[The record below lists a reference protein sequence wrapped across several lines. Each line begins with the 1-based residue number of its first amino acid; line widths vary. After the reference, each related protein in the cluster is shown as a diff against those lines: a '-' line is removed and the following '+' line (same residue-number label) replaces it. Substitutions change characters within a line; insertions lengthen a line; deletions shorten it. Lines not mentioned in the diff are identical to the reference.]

1 MKPYV
6 PSMSQKN
13 IKISVILSIFGNDGN
28 LFKTLT
34 CLSNQVRVPDELV
47 IVNSLHKIDIDKI
60 IEQFKDRLKI
70 NYFFSE
76 TRLMPGGSRNLGLL
90 KARFPIAAFI
100 DSKTYPVK
108 SWLED
113 SLKQLQSSKASII
126 FGKTQ
131 YKAHSEIQNIFILST
146 YGKNPVMSVPGTV
159 LLKDIARD
167 LGEFDANVRAGEDLE
182 WKDRVEHSKTI
193 KAQQSLEI
201 NMFYNITSNNIF
213 QEFIRSAR
221 NSWASSAINAQL
233 NTRILIFGLSSLS
246 LMMITPYWNR
256 FLGGFIF
263 IPNVT
268 KIYILT
274 MMVFLVGLYLTNPKN
289 FKYFSTFFFIP
300 LVVILFLLQYFNPA
314 LLSITLGDEFE
325 VKNLNYFFFIGL
337 FIIGFAF
344 RAFIAPL
351 RLGAQWK
358 ELMPIR
364 WIYMGFFGLIND
376 VVKVPGYL
384 RGAILSLRLIM
395 KK

>member
-1 MKPYV
+1 MN
-6 PSMSQKN
+6 QKN

-28 LFKTLT
+28 LLKTLT
-34 CLSNQVRVPDELV
+34 CLSDQVRVPDELV
-47 IVNSLHKIDIDKI
+47 IVNSLHKIEIDKI
-60 IEQFKDRLKI
+60 KEQFKDRLKI

-90 KARFPIAAFI
+90 KARFPVAAFI
-100 DSKTYPVK
+100 DSKTFPVK

-126 FGKTQ
+126 FGTTQ

-159 LLKDIARD
+159 LLKNIAQD
-167 LGEFDANVRAGEDLE
+167 LGEFDATVRAGEDLE
-182 WKDRVEHSKTI
+182 WKDRIEHSKTI

-221 NSWASSAINAQL
+221 NSWASSTINAQL

>member
-1 MKPYV
+1 MN
-6 PSMSQKN
+6 QKN

-34 CLSNQVRVPDELV
+34 CLSNQIRVPDELV

-76 TRLMPGGSRNLGLL
+76 MRLMPGGSRNLGLL
-90 KARFPIAAFI
+90 KARFPVAAFI
-100 DSKTYPVK
+100 DSKTFPVK

-126 FGKTQ
+126 FGTTQ

-167 LGEFDANVRAGEDLE
+167 LGEFDATVRAGEDLE

-193 KAQQSLEI
+193 KAQQSLGV

-213 QEFIRSAR
+213 QEFFRSAR

-256 FLGGFIF
+256 FLGGLIF

-268 KIYILT
+268 KIYILA
-274 MMVFLVGLYLTNPKN
+274 MMIFLVGLYLISPKN

-300 LVVILFLLQYFNPA
+300 LVIILFFLQYFNPG
-314 LLSITLGDEFE
+314 LLTITLGNEFE
-325 VKNLNYFFFIGL
+325 VRNLNYLFFIGL

-351 RLGAQWK
+351 RLGAKWN

-364 WIYMGFFGLIND
+364 WIYMGFFGLVND

-384 RGAILSLRLIM
+384 RGAILSMRMMI
-395 KK
+395 KKYRS

>member
-1 MKPYV
+1 MT
-6 PSMSQKN
+6 QDN

-34 CLSNQVRVPDELV
+34 CLSNQIKVPDELV
-47 IVNSLHKIDIDKI
+47 IVNSLHQIEIDKI

-70 NYFFSE
+70 NYIFSQK
-76 TRLMPGGSRNLGLL
+76 RLMPGGSRNLGLF
-90 KARFPIAAFI
+90 KAKSPVVAFI
-100 DSKTYPVK
+100 DSKTFPVQ

-113 SLKQLQSSKASII
+113 SIEQLNSSKGSII

-159 LLKDIARD
+159 LLKKVAQD
-167 LGEFDANVRAGEDLE
+167 LGEFDATVRAGEDLE
-182 WKDRVEHSKTI
+182 WKDRIERSKTI
-193 KAQQSLEI
+193 KAEQSLKV
-201 NMFYNITSNNIF
+201 NMFYNITSTNIF

-221 NSWASSAINAQL
+221 NSWASSTINAQL

-246 LMMITPYWNR
+246 LMMITPNWNR
-256 FLGGFIF
+256 FLGGLIF

-268 KIYILT
+268 KIYLLA
-274 MMVFLVGLYLTNPKN
+274 MMIFLIGLYLINPRN

-300 LVVILFLLQYFNPA
+300 LVVLLFVLQYINPS
-314 LLSITLGDEFE
+314 LLSISLGSEFE

-337 FIIGFAF
+337 FIIGFVF

-351 RLGAQWK
+351 RLGATWE

-384 RGAILSLRLIM
+384 LGAILSLRLII

>member
-1 MKPYV
+1 MA
-6 PSMSQKN
+6 QDN

-28 LFKTLT
+28 LFKALT
-34 CLSNQVRVPDELV
+34 CLSNQIKVPDELV

-70 NYFFSE
+70 NYVFSE
-76 TRLMPGGSRNLGLL
+76 ERLMPGGTRNLGLL

-100 DSKTYPVK
+100 DSKTFPVK

-113 SLKQLQSSKASII
+113 SIEQLHSSKKSII

-146 YGKNPVMSVPGTV
+146 YGKNPVKSVPGTV
-159 LLKDIARD
+159 LLKKVVQD
-167 LGEFDANVRAGEDLE
+167 LGEFDATVRAGEDLE
-182 WKDRVEHSKTI
+182 WKDRIEHSKII
-193 KAQQSLEI
+193 KAEQSYKV
-201 NMFYNITSNNIF
+201 NMFYNITSDNIF

-221 NSWASSAINAQL
+221 NSWASSTINAQL

-256 FLGGFIF
+256 FLGGLIF

-268 KIYILT
+268 KIYILV
-274 MMVFLVGLYLTNPKN
+274 MMIFLVGLYLISVRN

-300 LVVILFLLQYFNPA
+300 LVIILFFLQYFNPG
-314 LLSITLGDEFE
+314 LLTITLGNEFE
-325 VKNLNYFFFIGL
+325 VRNLNYLFFIGL
-337 FIIGFAF
+337 FIIGFSF

-351 RLGAQWK
+351 RLGAKWN
-358 ELMPIR
+358 ELMPRR
-364 WIYMGFFGLIND
+364 WIYMGFFGLVND

-384 RGAILSLRLIM
+384 RGAILSMRIM
-395 KK
+395 IKK

>member
-1 MKPYV
+1 MK
-6 PSMSQKN
+6 QKN

-28 LFKTLT
+28 LLKTLT
-34 CLSNQVRVPDELV
+34 CLSDQVRVPDELV
-47 IVNSLHKIDIDKI
+47 IVNSLHKIEIDKI
-60 IEQFKDRLKI
+60 KEQFKDRLKI

-90 KARFPIAAFI
+90 KARFPVAAFI
-100 DSKTYPVK
+100 DSKTFPVK

-126 FGKTQ
+126 FGTTQ

-159 LLKDIARD
+159 LLKNIAQD
-167 LGEFDANVRAGEDLE
+167 LGEFDATVRAGEDLE
-182 WKDRVEHSKTI
+182 WKDRIEHSKTI
-193 KAQQSLEI
+193 KAQQSLEV

-221 NSWASSAINAQL
+221 NSWASSTINAQL

>member
-1 MKPYV
+1 MLLK
-6 PSMSQKN
+6 PSMDKNN

-28 LFKTLT
+28 LFKSLT
-34 CLSNQVRVPDELV
+34 CLSNQSKAPDELV

-60 IEQFKDRLKI
+60 KEQFKDRLKI

-100 DSKTYPVK
+100 DSKTFPVK

-113 SLKQLQSSKASII
+113 SIEQLQSSKASII

-131 YKAHSEIQNIFILST
+131 YKAFSEIQNIFVFST
-146 YGKNPVMSVPGTV
+146 YGKNPVTSVPGTV
-159 LLKDIARD
+159 LLRGVIQD
-167 LGEFDANVRAGEDLE
+167 LGQFDATVRAGEDLE
-182 WKDRVEHSKTI
+182 WKDRIEHSKTI
-193 KAQQSLEI
+193 KAEHSLKV

-221 NSWASSAINAQL
+221 NSWASAAINAQL
-233 NTRILIFGLSSLS
+233 NTRILIFGLTSLS
-246 LMMITPYWNR
+246 LMMITPFWNR

-263 IPNVT
+263 LPNIT

-274 MMVFLVGLYLTNPKN
+274 MMIILVGIYLKNPKN
-289 FKYFSTFFFIP
+289 LKRFSAFFFIP
-300 LVVILFLLQYFNPA
+300 LACILFLLQYFNPA
-314 LLSITLGDEFE
+314 LLTITAGDEFE
-325 VKNLNYFFFIGL
+325 VGDLNYFFFVGL

-351 RLGAQWK
+351 RLGARWK
-358 ELMPIR
+358 ELMPVR

-376 VVKVPGYL
+376 IVKVPGYL
-384 RGAILSLRLIM
+384 LGAILSLRLMI

>member
-1 MKPYV
+1 MN
-6 PSMSQKN
+6 QKN

-60 IEQFKDRLKI
+60 KEQFKDRLKI

-90 KARFPIAAFI
+90 KARFPVAAFI
-100 DSKTYPVK
+100 DSKTFPVK

-113 SLKQLQSSKASII
+113 SLRQLQSSNASII
-126 FGKTQ
+126 FGTTQ

-167 LGEFDANVRAGEDLE
+167 LGEFDATVRAGEDLE
-182 WKDRVEHSKTI
+182 WKDRIEHSKTI
-193 KAQQSLEI
+193 KAQQSLEV

-233 NTRILIFGLSSLS
+233 NTRILIFGLCSLS

-274 MMVFLVGLYLTNPKN
+274 MMIFLVGLYLTNPKN
-289 FKYFSTFFFIP
+289 FKRFAAFFFIP
-300 LVVILFLLQYFNPA
+300 FVCILFLWQYFNPA

>member
-1 MKPYV
+1 MN
-6 PSMSQKN
+6 QKN

-28 LFKTLT
+28 LFKILT
-34 CLSNQVRVPDELV
+34 CLSNQTRAPDELV

-60 IEQFKDRLKI
+60 VEQFRDRLKI
-70 NYFFSE
+70 SYFFNE

-100 DSKTYPVK
+100 DSKTFPVK
-108 SWLED
+108 AWLED
-113 SLKQLQSSKASII
+113 SIKQLQSSKASII
-126 FGKTQ
+126 FGTTQ

-167 LGEFDANVRAGEDLE
+167 LGEFDATVRAGEDLE
-182 WKDRVEHSKTI
+182 WKDRIEHSKTI
-193 KAQQSLEI
+193 KAEQSLKV

-221 NSWASSAINAQL
+221 NSWASSTINAQL

-246 LMMITPYWNR
+246 LMMVTPYWNR
-256 FLGGFIF
+256 FLGGLIF

-268 KIYILT
+268 KIYILA
-274 MMVFLVGLYLTNPKN
+274 MMIFLVGLYLINPRN

-300 LVVILFLLQYFNPA
+300 FIVILFLLQYFNPA
-314 LLSITLGDEFE
+314 LLTITLGDEFE

-351 RLGAQWK
+351 KLGAQWK
-358 ELMPIR
+358 ELMPVR
-364 WIYMGFFGLIND
+364 WIYMGFYGLIND
-376 VVKVPGYL
+376 IVKVPGYL
-384 RGAILSLRLIM
+384 RGAILSLRLII